1 MRSIWNGSISFGLV
15 TIPIKMYSASE
26 DRRLELDML
35 DSADHAR
42 IRYKRINE
50 NTGKE
55 VEWKD
60 IVKGYKKGDNYV
72 ILEEEDFEQ
81 ANVVKSKTLEIE
93 AFVKQEEVADVLFK
107 KPYFLE
113 PQKEGGKS
121 YNLLR
126 DSLKKTKKLG
136 LATFVMRQKENLSLI
151 GVYNNILVLNVIRF
165 SDEIR
170 DGSELKLPKT
180 KVSKKHFNFLVL
192 ISSDKSIAFEKR
204 ASKGIWQNLYQF
216 PLIETESEL
225 HSEAFKAH
233 PKVSSYFKDMEF
245 DYSLYNT
252 NELVHKLSHQHLY
265 TKFWIIEVVDLPVN
279 GIPISE
285 LKTYPTPILISNFID
300 EFEFS
305 L

>member
-26 DRRLELDML
+26 DRQLDLDML
-35 DSADHAR
+35 DSHDHAR

-60 IVKGYKKGDNYV
+60 IVKGFKKGEKYIV
-72 ILEEEDFEQ
+72 LEDEDFEQ
-81 ANVVKSKTLEIE
+81 ANVIKSKTLEIE
-93 AFVKQEEVADVLFK
+93 AFIKQEEVADVLFK

-126 DSLKKTKKLG
+126 DALKKTKKLG

-151 GVYNNILVLNVIRF
+151 GVYNDILVLNVIRF

-170 DGSELKLPKT
+170 DDSELKLPKT
-180 KVSKKHFNFLVL
+180 KVSKKEVDMALSLIDQYTEKFDFDKYKNTYNDQLMKI
-192 ISSDKSIAFEKR
+192 ISSKSSGKKMEKQTYDR
-204 ASKGIWQNLYQF
+204 ETTPAKDLMAQLKASLEKKK
-216 PLIETESEL
+216 
-225 HSEAFKAH
+225 KA
-233 PKVSSYFKDMEF
+233 S
-245 DYSLYNT
+245 
-252 NELVHKLSHQHLY
+252 
-265 TKFWIIEVVDLPVN
+265 
-279 GIPISE
+279 
-285 LKTYPTPILISNFID
+285 
-300 EFEFS
+300 
-305 L
+305 